1 MSAAGQVR
9 RMRLDINPPGDTART
24 GQVDWEEDEQQRVP
38 DRRQAAPRR
47 RATATAEVTVEL
59 ADVGRRLTSCP
70 VEITLL
76 HVHRAAK
83 TSARDLERRSSL
95 TAAEHTLTD
104 VPLGDHVAI
113 VRIESHRPYAT
124 MVSVR
129 SRQEHIAL
137 RPPLIPVERAEQSEE
152 LLRPGESHPFVASVR
167 TFLRHFGYLREGCD
181 CRPTEICNHVTNA
194 LLRFQRTFD
203 LRANGA
209 LSIDVLRLMHLP
221 RCAVPDI
228 TTADDT
234 QPESR
239 ATASGFG
246 EAVSGPG
253 GTSEED
259 PIVFSDNHWD
269 DIALTYRQLDGT
281 SDVTNEWSEI
291 RSAMRA
297 WADVSPLRFTRTTGA
312 PSHLEFDFR
321 APSEDDYPFDKGG
334 SKDYNTYA
342 RGFYPTNGLIE
353 FDDHEDWSDLSIEA
367 TAAHEIGHAI
377 GLRHSS
383 VKNATMY
390 PYYHDSW
397 DTPKEVDIRGVK
409 SLYAPVARRDGP
421 FIAYPLWAVSVTG
434 GTDTVT
440 IDLGRRRN
448 FLAWGIITVLDAQI
462 DLDRDNMCFVDVFEV
477 DGTRTGWRAAGGDHF
492 GSPSSPAN
500 PHQPAYAGYGRT
512 VMFRLVAGHVADL
525 EVGGYALVLVL
536 DEGVD

>member
-1 MSAAGQVR
+1 
-9 RMRLDINPPGDTART
+9 MRVDVNPPGDAAPRT
-24 GQVDWEEDEQQRVP
+24 GRVDWEEHEQQPVP
-38 DRRQAAPRR
+38 GARLATPRR
-47 RATATAEVTVEL
+47 RAAATVAVTVEF
-59 ADVGRRLTSCP
+59 ADTTLSLTPRS
-70 VEITLL
+70 VEVAWL
-76 HVHRAAK
+76 HVHRAPK
-83 TSARDLERRSSL
+83 SPARHLERRWSL
-95 TAAEHTLTD
+95 TAAEHTLDD

-113 VRIESHRPYAT
+113 VRIPGHRPYAT
-124 MVSVR
+124 MVSIR
-129 SRQEHIAL
+129 GRQEHITL
-137 RPPLIPVERAEQSEE
+137 RPPLIPVEKTEQCEE
-152 LLRPGESHPFVASVR
+152 LLRPGETHPFVASVR
-167 TFLRHFGYLREGCD
+167 TFLRHVGYLQGSCD
-181 CRPTEICNHVTNA
+181 CQTTEICSHVAAA
-194 LLRFQRTFD
+194 LLRFQHAYD
-203 LRANGA
+203 LRATGA

-228 TTADDT
+228 ATTDNTA
-234 QPESR
+234 PEHRSV
-239 ATASGFG
+239 ASGFG
-246 EAVSGPG
+246 EATSGPG

-269 DIALTYRQLDGT
+269 DVTLTYRQLDGT

-291 RSAMRA
+291 RAAMQA
-297 WADVSPLRFTRTTGA
+297 WADVSALTFTRTTGA

-321 APSEDDYPFDKGG
+321 DPSEDDYPFDKGG

-342 RGFYPTNGLIE
+342 RGFYPANGLIE

-383 VKNATMY
+383 VKDSTMY
-390 PYYHDSW
+390 AYYHGSW
-397 DTPKEVDIRGVK
+397 DEPKEVDIRGVK
-409 SLYAPVARRDGP
+409 SLYAPVVRRDGP

-440 IDLGRRRN
+440 IDLGRPRN

-500 PHQPAYAGYGRT
+500 PHQSAYVGHGRT